1 MKHFLLST
9 AILLAAAPAVDAQQ
23 GQGKGKNRELSAPI
37 VAYTPVIKKNAD
49 ALGLTEAQR
58 ADLQNWISTMPA
70 KRKAVEAE
78 AIEARAA
85 LRAAINAGAPVE
97 ERQKLAETVGAYE
110 TKLVMMRSNC
120 TDHWRAVLTD
130 AQFAQ
135 MLELAGQ

>member
-1 MKHFLLST
+1 MKRFLLST
-9 AILLAAAPAVDAQQ
+9 ALLLAAAPAIHAQQ
-23 GQGKGKNRELSAPI
+23 GNMKGRELSAPI
-37 VAYTPVIKKNAD
+37 VAYTPVVKKNAD

-58 ADLQNWISTMPA
+58 ADLQAWISTMPA

-78 AIEARAA
+78 ALEARAA

-110 TKLVMMRSNC
+110 TKLVMMRSAC
-120 TDHWRAVLTD
+120 ADHWREVLTE

-135 MLELAGQ
+135 MLAIAAQ